1 MADAN
6 HSIDSTPAPPKSYA
20 DTPEAAIESL
30 AGDYLGDPHSILCC
44 ALARAEAITTLLSHQ
59 LENDDRDH
67 QEEALIHAVWDIL
80 GNLVIA
86 RDMVK
91 RYRTTRT
98 A

>member
-6 HSIDSTPAPPKSYA
+6 HSIDSTPSPPKSYA

-30 AGDYLGDPHSILCC
+30 ADGYLGDPYSILCC
-44 ALARAEAITTLLSHQ
+44 VLARAEAITTLLSRE
-59 LENDDRDH
+59 LESEDRDDK
-67 QEEALIHAVWDIL
+67 EEVLIHGLWDIL
-80 GNLVIA
+80 GNLLIA

-91 RYRTTRT
+91 RYRTPRT